1 MVTMTLL
8 PDEALSAAVIVSF
21 SNETAED
28 VMSHTGRK
36 YYPRVGF
43 FSTGALEALDL
54 YVKDSL
60 WMYSSQASIV
70 SHIAYFRPVNV
81 IS

>member
-1 MVTMTLL
+1 MNFIVTMTLL
-8 PDEALSAAVIVSF
+8 PDEALLAAVIASF
-21 SNETAED
+21 PNETAED

-54 YVKDSL
+54 CIKDS
-60 WMYSSQASIV
+60 S
-70 SHIAYFRPVNV
+70 
-81 IS
+81 